1 MSLLPVLCA
10 IAVLFMQPPRLE
22 HYPVAEPA

>member
-1 MSLLPVLCA
+1 VLCA